1 MLRLMVVAAVL
12 AATASASWA
21 APGPDFSKASC
32 DTPAFHTYILG
43 HLGHGK
49 YLVSGKQ
56 SLDRFNY
63 GPITQ
68 ATTVSNTGKT
78 IACEISVDL
87 AGQRGMT
94 HSVHG
99 RFTAMATPNGAGT
112 WKWQPNY

>member
-1 MLRLMVVAAVL
+1 VLRSMVVAAAL
-12 AATASASWA
+12 AATASAALA

-32 DTPAFHTYILG
+32 DTPAFHSYILG
-43 HLGHGK
+43 RLGHGK

-68 ATTVSNTGKT
+68 ATMVSNTGKT
-78 IACEISVDL
+78 IACEISVDW
-87 AGQRGMT
+87 ANQRGVT
-94 HSVHG
+94 RSLHG